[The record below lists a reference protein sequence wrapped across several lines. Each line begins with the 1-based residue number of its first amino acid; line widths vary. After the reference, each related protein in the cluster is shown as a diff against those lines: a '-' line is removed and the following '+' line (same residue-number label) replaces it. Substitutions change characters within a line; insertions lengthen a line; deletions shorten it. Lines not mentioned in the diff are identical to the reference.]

1 MKARAIGRLAWL
13 GALGLLLAAV
23 CGCDPGRVVVVSRW
37 TLDALDHGPGTTL
50 ELPTKLP
57 GADRA
62 GAFVLRAEVP
72 LPDDL
77 RGRTLTL
84 AIPQVEGRTTL
95 VVAGEPIVP
104 LDDPGAG
111 WRGDRAPRFRI
122 EPDKTSGATLPLV
135 LTIENGA
142 PQSAFLPSAPRLSP
156 THWGDARFR
165 ATRALNKVSAAV
177 ALGALLGMFVTYS
190 VLWALDRSRRA
201 HGLLAIGALCSITSP
216 LLWLEWAQLLFGRL
230 EMIVVSGALAV
241 AGIAVVWSARE
252 HFGLPPPSRAWWWLF
267 SVLAALTG
275 LATVSPLA
283 ARVAPALGLVADY
296 LVLGSLGIVLARLA
310 RRRPRPPDVAIMA
323 AALGTLVVSTLPA
336 AAWRFGLRH
345 PLEGIVLTPLGMT
358 VFLLLHSVTLSRAHV
373 ATLRTTDALNAELAA
388 RVEQLVEKNREVE
401 VLNVELRRQIADRS
415 AKLAEA
421 LSRLEGVSSRGGG
434 FREGEIVDER
444 YRVLRRLG
452 AGGMGAVHEVE
463 RTSDGRRFAL
473 KVLHGD
479 TSGPALARFAR
490 EAEIAAR
497 LHHPNLI
504 SVVDVDVARS
514 GSLYIVMELVEG
526 ASLEERRDRFGDAA
540 WAVPI
545 LAQVAEGIAALHANG
560 VIHRDLKPGNVLVD
574 DLGHARISDFGISA
588 LRETIDPLAETRT
601 PDAVT
606 LRSDPQ
612 LTRTGAMLGTPLYMA
627 PELWRGADRADE
639 ASDVWSFGLVAYLL
653 LANRFPFD
661 APPIHEAGAGRALR
675 APEPLAGV
683 DPELAR
689 VVTAC
694 LSLVPSDRPTAR
706 AIADAFRAPP
716 TC

>member
-1 MKARAIGRLAWL
+1 MVKTRAIVRLAWL
-13 GALGLLLAAV
+13 GALAV
-23 CGCDPGRVVVVSRW
+23 ILTALCGCDAGRVVVLSRW
-37 TLDALDHGPGTTL
+37 TLDAPLSGPGVPI
-50 ELPTKLP
+50 ELPNKLP
-57 GADRA
+57 AADLA
-62 GAFVLRAEVP
+62 DAFVLRAEVP

-84 AIPQVEGRTTL
+84 AIPQVEGRTRL
-95 VVAGEPIVP
+95 EVAGDEIVP
-104 LDDPGAG
+104 LDDPGSG

-122 EPDKTSGATLPLV
+122 GPEKTAGATLPLV
-135 LTIENGA
+135 LTIDNGA

-165 ATRALNKVSAAV
+165 ATRALNKVSAAI

-190 VLWALDRSRRA
+190 VLWLLDRRRRA
-201 HGLLAIGALCSITSP
+201 YGLLAIGALGSISSP
-216 LLWLEWAQLLFGRL
+216 LLWLEWGQILFGRL
-230 EMIVVSGALAV
+230 EMVVVSGALAV

-252 HFGLPPPSRAWWWLF
+252 HFGLPPPSRRWWWLF
-267 SVLAALTG
+267 SVLAVLTG
-275 LATVSPLA
+275 LATVSSFA
-283 ARVAPALGLVADY
+283 ARVAQALGLVATY
-296 LVLGSLGIVLARLA
+296 LVLGSLAIVLARLA
-310 RRRPRPPDVAIMA
+310 RRRPRPKDVGVMA
-323 AALGTLVVSTLPA
+323 AALATLVVSTLPA

-345 PLEGIVLTPLGMT
+345 PLEGVVLTPLGMT

-373 ATLRTTDALNAELAA
+373 ATLRTTEL
-388 RVEQLVEKNREVE
+388 
-401 VLNVELRRQIADRS
+401 LNVELRRQIADRS

-444 YRVLRRLG
+444 YRVMRRLG

-526 ASLEERRDRFGDAA
+526 ATLEDHRDRFGDAR
-540 WAVPI
+540 WALPI

-574 DLGHARISDFGISA
+574 DAGRARISDFGISA

-606 LRSDPQ
+606 ARSDPQ

-661 APPIHEAGAGRALR
+661 APPIYEAGAGRALR
-675 APEPLAGV
+675 APEPLEGV
-683 DPELAR
+683 PPALAR
-689 VVTAC
+689 VVATC
-694 LSLVPSDRPTAR
+694 LSLTPGARPTAR
-706 AIADAFRAPP
+706 AIADALRAAR
-716 TC
+716 